1 MYAIVLYYLKDLLLY
16 KIFTVFKSY
25 VQVALLVLSD
35 NCIRGVVEF
44 GHVVKWLLS
53 CGDVVVGELEQVVH

>member
-44 GHVVKWLLS
+44 GHVVK
-53 CGDVVVGELEQVVH
+53 